1 MSIIYETLNRLE
13 MESAAQADGS
23 YRDGVKRLAGKRIR
37 PPARGWATVILLVL
51 TGTGLTLWHLNS
63 PLSGFNQLPLANNAL
78 GETVASEKTDH
89 DLSSVP
95 EGEQV
100 SNRIQPASPKNET
113 ATVEGLSA
121 APPVQSSVEETVEFD
136 GLPAKADKSPI
147 ASQPQEETREVAS
160 AGPVKVEVAAAKS
173 NAAPAVSEELPA
185 QVTKVSLQTQPSAR
199 TTAVASA
206 DPVKVEVVAAKSNAA
221 QAVSEKLPARKN
233 KVSLQSQPSEPTAA
247 VAGTNI
253 SLVNAP
259 SAKPKPKPKLA
270 VSHKQQP
277 KAQLASVGHAAEPN
291 TVDRVIEQAGYALSR
306 GRYQQALV
314 ALEKLSPVPERRID
328 YWLIKGNAHL
338 RIGQLD
344 SAEKALALAQALAPM
359 NAQIAVQRAIL
370 QQEKGDHVTALQILK
385 DAGER
390 NPNVPEIFLNQGYSE
405 QALGAVQDARRS
417 FRIFL
422 RITEGRSLYTEQRKL
437 VNEWLA
443 QFPSTSN

>member
-13 MESAAQADGS
+13 MESTGQADRS
-23 YRDGVKRLAGKRIR
+23 DRDAVKRLAGKRIR
-37 PPARGWATVILLVL
+37 PPARRWATVILLVL
-51 TGTGLTLWHLNS
+51 TGTGLALWHPNS
-63 PLSGFNQLPLANNAL
+63 PLSGFNQLPLANAL

-95 EGEQV
+95 AGERV
-100 SNRIQPASPKNET
+100 SNQIQPASQKNET

-121 APPVQSSVEETVEFD
+121 APPVQSSAEETVEFD
-136 GLPAKADKSPI
+136 GLPAKADESPI
-147 ASQPQEETREVAS
+147 ATQPQEENLEVAS
-160 AGPVKVEVAAAKS
+160 AGPEKVEVAAARP
-173 NAAPAVSEELPA
+173 NAAPAVSEALPA
-185 QVTKVSLQTQPSAR
+185 QLNRVSLQTQPSAR

-206 DPVKVEVVAAKSNAA
+206 GPVKVEVVAAKSNAA
-221 QAVSEKLPARKN
+221 PAVSEELPARVN
-233 KVSLQSQPSEPTAA
+233 KVSLQSQPSEPIAA

-270 VSHKQQP
+270 VPHKQQP
-277 KAQLASVGHAAEPN
+277 KAQLAGVGRTAEPN

-314 ALEKLSPVPERRID
+314 ALEKLSPIPDRRVD

-370 QQEKGDHVTALQILK
+370 RQEKGDHVTALRLLK

-417 FRIFL
+417 FRVFL